1 MSNANNQAPIS
12 LDSKF
17 GGSGMTVGEAV
28 TRFKQAKDRREILQI
43 LSDESGLTV
52 ETVKATFIAA
62 GTDYKL
68 FPRAKRKPD
77 VPEVKPEDQKK
88 FQAERE
94 RPKPPGKALPKDDGM
109 VNPDAENKNPAIL
122 YITQLLNKR
131 DKVQKELDEIKKQL
145 NQIADLLYR

>member
-1 MSNANNQAPIS
+1 MSTSNPAAVS

-77 VPEVKPEDQKK
+77 VPEIKPEDQEK

-94 RPKPPGKALPKDDGM
+94 RPKPPGKAMPKDDGM
-109 VNPDAENKNPAIL
+109 VNPDAVKNPAIL